1 MDRKG
6 DIMAMGRLRW
16 VIVFGA
22 LAWLSLSARLIQIQV
37 YKHEEYSNRARG
49 QYQRR
54 VELKASR
61 GRVLDRRGNDL
72 AVDIQATSFYAYPDQ
87 VQTPARVAAQ
97 FAALGGGR
105 AESVERQLRG
115 GKSFVYLARQVVDTD
130 INRMGEVNYAGVFQ
144 HVETRR
150 QYPLGGLAGQLI
162 GHTNLDNHGSEGV
175 ERAFDA
181 MLRERDGSLLGYV
194 DARGKQVPGRQ
205 RQREEPEHGRSIV
218 LTLDAVY
225 QGIIEEELQR
235 AIDGSQAEGALGVI
249 LDPRSGEILAM
260 ANLPLFDPNQS
271 AHSSPDIRRNRAI
284 TDAYEPGS
292 TFKVIAAAAVL
303 EDELAGLDDRVFC
316 ERGELELANGEVIR
330 DIQPYG
336 DLLFS
341 QVLEKSSNIGLI
353 KFARRLSRPRFYEYI
368 RSFGFAT
375 RTGIELPAENSGL
388 LQEVDQWS
396 ERSLETIAI
405 GQEIGVTALQLA
417 LAYGAIANGGVLM
430 APRLVAGTVEEDG
443 HFEGRGT
450 PQKVRRVVRREIA
463 ATLSEVLAGVVANG
477 TGQRARIAGVAVAG
491 KTGTAQ
497 RAAAD
502 GSGYDPDASI
512 VSFAGFLPA
521 EDPQYVCVV
530 MVENPQID
538 GWGGHVA
545 APAFR
550 RVMERILRLPGGIL
564 VERAV
569 RPPSVATLAVPDLRG
584 MTRSVA
590 IFQAEMRGLPVVFSG
605 EGEVVVSQ
613 SPEPG
618 MRGRIKRIECKLG
631 SREVLGGGELRQ
643 ARLMEQILER
653 GTSGI

>member
-1 MDRKG
+1 
-6 DIMAMGRLRW
+6 
-16 VIVFGA
+16 
-22 LAWLSLSARLIQIQV
+22 
-37 YKHEEYSNRARG
+37 
-49 QYQRR
+49 
-54 VELKASR
+54 
-61 GRVLDRRGNDL
+61 
-72 AVDIQATSFYAYPDQ
+72 
-87 VQTPARVAAQ
+87 
-97 FAALGGGR
+97 
-105 AESVERQLRG
+105 
-115 GKSFVYLARQVVDTD
+115 
-130 INRMGEVNYAGVFQ
+130 
-144 HVETRR
+144 
-150 QYPLGGLAGQLI
+150 AGQLI

-194 DARGKQVPGRQ
+194 DARGKRVPGRQ
-205 RQREEPEHGRSIV
+205 QQREEPEHGRSIV

-430 APRLVAGTVEEDG
+430 APRLVAGTVGEDG
-443 HFEGRGT
+443 DFEGRGT

-512 VSFAGFLPA
+512 ASFAGFLPA

-613 SPEPG
+613 SPAPG
-618 MRGRIKRIECKLG
+618 MRGRIKRIECTLG
-631 SREVLGGGELRQ
+631 YREVRGGWELRQ
-643 ARLMEQILER
+643 ARLMEQIPER